1 MPEPKTTTIQTTTTL
16 HDRLEGSGRK
26 SETFE
31 DIIVRFIEESDYKP
45 KVKAELEKVLDEVEK
60 GKQHGRLPLT
70 IADVLCRLL
79 KEWIED
85 IEAR

>member
-16 HDRLEGSGRK
+16 HDRLEKSGRK

-31 DIIVRFIEESDYKP
+31 DIIVRFIEEP
-45 KVKAELEKVLDEVEK
+45 KHKAVKAELERVLDEIEK
-60 GKQHGRLPLT
+60 GKQQGRLPLT
-70 IADVLCRLL
+70 IADALCRLL

-85 IEAR
+85 IETR